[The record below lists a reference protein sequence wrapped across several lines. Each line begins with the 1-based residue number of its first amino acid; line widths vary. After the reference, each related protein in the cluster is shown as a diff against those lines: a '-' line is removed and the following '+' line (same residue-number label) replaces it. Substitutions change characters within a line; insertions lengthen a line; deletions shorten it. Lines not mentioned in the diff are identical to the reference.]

1 MGILSG
7 WFGLGSTSSA
17 EATSSPKGPAAAS
30 KPNVWRSVFDPGS
43 NPNIDR
49 QGSNFY
55 DKVHDAKGTAPT
67 TWDMILKA
75 QDFRRKS
82 FSDLDRDK
90 DGFVDAKELSLAMP
104 PSMQGK
110 VDTASLISQVKPGQ
124 EGKLTRKEFNEVLDK
139 YFLA

>member
-7 WFGLGSTSSA
+7 WFGSGQSHSA
-17 EATSSPKGPAAAS
+17 EATTSPKGPAAAS

-49 QGSNFY
+49 QGSNYY
-55 DKVHDAKGTAPT
+55 DKKDPNSNLT

-75 QDFRRKS
+75 QDFKRRS

-90 DGFVDAKELSLAMP
+90 DGYVDAKELTAAMP
-104 PSMQGK
+104 PSMKDK
-110 VDTASLISQVKPGQ
+110 VNTSDLIQQAKPSTQ
-124 EGKLTRKEFNEVLDK
+124 GKLTRREFNEVLDK